1 MNTAVEVL
9 TSTMKGFGIEA
20 QNSMSIVDQLT
31 ALDQKFAAS
40 ASEIGTAL
48 AKTAAVANN
57 AGMSLE
63 ETEGALAVMID
74 VTQESAQTVGTALR
88 SLLSRYGQVKAGSF
102 SAMSEGLDDD
112 STKINDIERVMG
124 VIGIRIRE
132 NAYEMRDV
140 SDVLDELYA
149 KWGSL
154 SEVEKGAVSTAF
166 AGMRQRNYFLTLM
179 DHYTE
184 YKEAVQTASDAEGT
198 AEAKNLARLG
208 SIEYALNKIAT
219 AWEILTQKLD
229 SSSAIKNYADGLSGI
244 IGNLDKILNIVGQ
257 VAIAMNTW
265 RLPLVFE
272 HGIRFLTGVDTE
284 KFKAAQGW
292 KAKNAVLS
300 QTKNGG
306 LFGGFK
312 RGWKRE
318 WLTE

>member
-1 MNTAVEVL
+1 MTDMNIAVEVL

-132 NAYEMRDV
+132 NAYEMREV

-184 YKEAVQTASDAEGT
+184 YKEAVRTASDAEGT

-208 SIEYALNKIAT
+208 SIEYALNKIST

-244 IGNLDKILNIVGQ
+244 IGNLDKILKLQ
-257 VAIAMNTW
+257 
-265 RLPLVFE
+265 
-272 HGIRFLTGVDTE
+272 
-284 KFKAAQGW
+284 
-292 KAKNAVLS
+292 
-300 QTKNGG
+300 
-306 LFGGFK
+306 
-312 RGWKRE
+312 
-318 WLTE
+318 